1 MEERKEMKV
10 EFVHLSKEYV
20 DYLRDYV
27 DMYGD
32 YRPGRTGAPLF
43 VKIPGKINGHTYY
56 APLSLPKQSDYDLVD
71 GLFRVRESTI
81 TIHRITCP
89 NDKTGEP
96 ELKGSLR
103 LSHMVPAPQECVI
116 HYDSQTCLRSSN
128 YKELVR
134 KEQAALE
141 TCIIAVT
148 QKAYSLHG
156 QKQRRQ
162 NLVESGISFDNGDY
176 LDVTF
181 DFQLLEELCT
191 RYTQHIRNMEGGLRG
206 AAAAPGGPVG
216 AAAQMYDER
225 KDEVDGTGGVD
236 RQQRCGSPSGAEG
249 PCYSLW
255 GGPSEIFGASG
266 GGGLLG
272 VSYSPETGVSPLC
285 KKLWR
290 YGSDCGGRGDYSLW
304 GGDNSD
310 LSDRF
315 NKFGMTEMDYRGAV
329 IGGDSHSGG
338 KFGAVGE
345 GRNALGASAQG
356 GDSVNINTDSDKPE
370 TLDFHDG
377 SVRKKILESRNGK
390 PSDKDEKSRG
400 RHGRRRR
407 GGGKGRRND
416 NKPSNTKNQGRQR

>member
-10 EFVHLSKEYV
+10 EFVHLSKEYIE
-20 DYLRDYV
+20 YLCQYV
-27 DMYGD
+27 DMKGD
-32 YRPGRTGAPLF
+32 QRPGKSGTTLF
-43 VKIPGKINGHTYY
+43 VKIHGDINGHTYY
-56 APLSLPKQSDYDLVD
+56 APLTTPRNSDYEEVD
-71 GLFRVRESTI
+71 GIWRPRESNLAI
-81 TIHRITCP
+81 QRLMHE
-89 NDKTGEP
+89 NDYTGEL
-96 ELKGSLR
+96 ELKACVC
-103 LSHMVPAPQECVI
+103 LSHMVPAPLDCVTP
-116 HYDSQTCLRSSN
+116 YDPYTCRRTSD
-128 YKELVR
+128 YKELVK
-134 KEQAALE
+134 KEKTALE
-141 TCIIAVT
+141 KCIVNLT
-148 QKAYSLHG
+148 KKAKDLYAKKLE
-156 QKQRRQ
+156 R
-162 NLVESGISFDNGDY
+162 NLLTEAGINFGREDY
-176 LDVTF
+176 LSVTL

-191 RYTQHIRNMEGGLRG
+191 RYTQHIRNIEGGLRG

-236 RQQRCGSPSGAEG
+236 RQQRYESQLGADGS
-249 PCYSLW
+249 CYSLW

-272 VSYSPETGVSPLC
+272 VSYSPEAGVSPLC

-290 YGSDCGGRGDYSLW
+290 YGSDCGGGGDYSLW
-304 GGDNSD
+304 GGEKSD
-310 LSDRF
+310 LSERF
-315 NKFGMTEMDYRGAV
+315 SKVGITDMDYRGAV
-329 IGGDSHSGG
+329 IGGGSHSGG

-345 GRNALGASAQG
+345 GRNSLGASAQG
-356 GDSVNINTDSDKPE
+356 GDSLNPNTDSDKPE

-416 NKPSNTKNQGRQR
+416 NKTSKTRNQGRQR